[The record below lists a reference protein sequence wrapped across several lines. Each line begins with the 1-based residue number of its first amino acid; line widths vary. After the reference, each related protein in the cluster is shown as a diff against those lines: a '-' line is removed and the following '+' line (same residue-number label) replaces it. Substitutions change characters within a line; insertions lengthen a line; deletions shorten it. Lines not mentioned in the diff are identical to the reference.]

1 MSYVYH
7 LALAATFLLLAVA
20 CMAQAKRATDG
31 AAERKMRLAGTLFSV
46 GAVAFFVAGM
56 LSFATGAGR

>member
-1 MSYVYH
+1 MTYIPH
-7 LALAATFLLLAVA
+7 LALAATFLVLAA
-20 CMAQAKRATDG
+20 ALFAQAKRATDG

-46 GAVAFFVAGM
+46 GAVAFFVAGA

>member
-1 MSYVYH
+1 MTYVHH
-7 LALAATFLLLAVA
+7 LALAATFLLLAAA

-31 AAERKMRLAGTLFSV
+31 ARERKLRLAGTLFSV

-56 LSFATGAGR
+56 LALATGAGR

>member
-1 MSYVYH
+1 MSYLHH
-7 LALAATFLLLAVA
+7 LGLAVTFLILAAA
-20 CMAQAKRATDG
+20 CFAQARRATDG
-31 AAERKMRLAGTLFSV
+31 AAERKVRLAGTLFSV

>member
-1 MSYVYH
+1 MSYVHH
-7 LALAATFLLLAVA
+7 LALAATFLLLAAA

-31 AAERKMRLAGTLFSV
+31 ATERKLRLAGTLFSV

-56 LSFATGAGR
+56 LALATGVGR

>member
-20 CMAQAKRATDG
+20 SMAQAKRATDG
-31 AAERKMRLAGTLFSV
+31 AAERKVRLAGTLFSV
-46 GAVAFFVAGM
+46 GAVPFFVAGL
-56 LSFATGAGR
+56 LSLATGVGR

>member
-1 MSYVYH
+1 MSYIYH

-56 LSFATGAGR
+56 LALATGAGR